1 MACGAQW
8 DEYQWAASGN
18 EKLAC
23 EEVFAHVATYGYC
36 ARSAGSCVCENPL
49 DVTKMSARAETVRP
63 TATCEWCWFWSVDA
77 AVPRCVVLFR
87 VSALL
92 LVVMS
97 LLLY

>member
-23 EEVFAHVATYGYC
+23 EDVFAHVATYGYC

-49 DVTKMSARAETVRP
+49 DVTTKMSARAETVR
-63 TATCEWCWFWSVDA
+63 
-77 AVPRCVVLFR
+77 RR
-87 VSALL
+87 VSGVGFGVWKLL
-92 LVVMS
+92 FPDVWCCLECR
-97 LLLY
+97 LCCWW